1 MKYGLLGA
9 KLGHSYS
16 PQIQRLLGVDGYE
29 LSEKSPEELDNFFQ
43 GSDFI
48 GLNITIPYKKDA
60 LKYCSELTPVAQRLG
75 AVNTIVRREDGSLIG
90 HNTDYFGFE
99 TLLLRS
105 RLTVKG
111 KKILV
116 LGTGGAAQTV
126 LAVLQDYGANTV
138 TISRSGDDNYSNL
151 SRHADASIIVNTTPV
166 GMYPNT
172 DTAPLSLDSFP
183 ALEGVLDAIYNPACT
198 MLLEQAR
205 KRGIVAMNGL
215 LMLVAQAKESAE
227 WFLGKKLDDGK
238 IDEIYRTLRNS
249 MENIVLIGMP
259 GSGKSTV
266 GEILAEKTGKH
277 LVDTD
282 KLAEERAGCSIP
294 EIFTAKGEAAFRAL
308 ESSVLQELGKESSLI
323 IATGGGC
330 VTRPE
335 NKTYLK
341 RNGRIF
347 CLERSL
353 QELSA
358 EGRPIS
364 QATDIEKLYRQRK
377 DLYADFADFHID
389 NNRAPEDASADILS
403 IWEEKS

>member
-75 AVNTIVRREDGSLIG
+75 AVNTIVRRKDGSLIG

-138 TISRSGDDNYSNL
+138 TISRSGDDTACLAASSAL
-151 SRHADASIIVNTTPV
+151 FSPDARPV
-166 GMYPNT
+166 
-172 DTAPLSLDSFP
+172 
-183 ALEGVLDAIYNPACT
+183 
-198 MLLEQAR
+198 
-205 KRGIVAMNGL
+205 
-215 LMLVAQAKESAE
+215 
-227 WFLGKKLDDGK
+227 
-238 IDEIYRTLRNS
+238 
-249 MENIVLIGMP
+249 
-259 GSGKSTV
+259 
-266 GEILAEKTGKH
+266 
-277 LVDTD
+277 
-282 KLAEERAGCSIP
+282 
-294 EIFTAKGEAAFRAL
+294 
-308 ESSVLQELGKESSLI
+308 
-323 IATGGGC
+323 
-330 VTRPE
+330 
-335 NKTYLK
+335 
-341 RNGRIF
+341 
-347 CLERSL
+347 
-353 QELSA
+353 
-358 EGRPIS
+358 PI
-364 QATDIEKLYRQRK
+364 
-377 DLYADFADFHID
+377 
-389 NNRAPEDASADILS
+389 
-403 IWEEKS
+403 